1 MGSNPTASANTPFF
15 LVFLSRVEWHFG
27 FVCNGFTAFY
37 HCTGFL
43 SITLIRF
50 LCVVWNVVLQMAL
63 TGKLTKKLVDNLG
76 AGRHGDGGGL
86 YLVVDPSGARR
97 WIVRVVVKGQRNV
110 KGAPLRTDFG
120 LGGADV
126 VTLNQGR
133 ERALEYRRMAKQ
145 GLNPRFNAARHIPT
159 FEEVAGQVHIDRMP
173 TWKNAKHRSQW
184 INTLRDYVFP
194 KIGRMP
200 VDSIGQ
206 PEVLMCLSPIWTDK
220 HETARR
226 LAQRIKTVLDV
237 AKSKGFRSGENP
249 VTTIHEAHVLPKVKA
264 KPKHH
269 NAMLWQDVP
278 AFYAD
283 LKTRDAMAA
292 KALMFTCL
300 TGSRTGEVLGMQW
313 GEVDFDK
320 VLWTCP
326 ADRMKGGVMH
336 RVPLTNEMLA
346 IIEPLRAM
354 QSDYVFEGQKRHS
367 PLSNMAMLML
377 LRRMQV
383 EGVTVHGFR
392 STFRDWASEVANA
405 PREVAEM
412 SLAHKVGSDVERA
425 YARSDLLEKRRLLM
439 ERWSGFVSSNKEKVV
454 KVNFGAEVG

>member
-1 MGSNPTASANTPFF
+1 
-15 LVFLSRVEWHFG
+15 
-27 FVCNGFTAFY
+27 
-37 HCTGFL
+37 
-43 SITLIRF
+43 
-50 LCVVWNVVLQMAL
+50 MAL
-63 TGKLTKKLVDNLG
+63 TGKLTKKLVENLS
-76 AGRHGDGGGL
+76 AGRHGDGDGL
-86 YLVVDPSGARR
+86 YLVVDASGARR
-97 WIVRVVVKGQRNV
+97 WILRVVVKGQRNLQ
-110 KGAPLRTDFG
+110 GAPLRTDFG

-126 VTLNQGR
+126 VTLNQAR
-133 ERALEYRRMAKQ
+133 ERGLEYRRMAKA
-145 GLNPRFNAARHIPT
+145 GLNPKFNKSRKIPC
-159 FEEVAGQVHIDRMP
+159 FEEIARQVHLDRMP
-173 TWKNAKHRSQW
+173 TWKNAKHGEQW
-184 INTLRDYVFP
+184 INTLRDYAFP

-206 PEVLMCLSPIWTDK
+206 PEVLMCLSPVWTDK

-249 VTTIHEAHVLPKVKA
+249 VTAVQDAKVLPKVKA

-269 NAMLWQDVP
+269 SAMAWQDVP

-313 GEVDFDK
+313 GEVDPAAR
-320 VLWTCP
+320 LWTCP
-326 ADRMKGGVMH
+326 EGRMKGGVLH
-336 RVPLTNEMLA
+336 RVPLGDQMLA
-346 IIEPLRAM
+346 VIDPLREM
-354 QSDYVFEGQKRHS
+354 QSEYVFEGQKRHK

-392 STFRDWASEVANA
+392 ST
-405 PREVAEM
+405 
-412 SLAHKVGSDVERA
+412 
-425 YARSDLLEKRRLLM
+425 
-439 ERWSGFVSSNKEKVV
+439 
-454 KVNFGAEVG
+454 